1 MSTDARRT
9 LGRRGE
15 QLAADHLERL
25 GWEIVERNYR
35 TRHGE
40 IDLIALDGDTL
51 VFAEVKTCR
60 LGRRTPWDSLH
71 ERKQSQVRRLAG
83 VWFGDERPHPRF
95 ARIRC
100 DAIGIVLDE
109 RDHLLRLDHVKAAF

>member
-1 MSTDARRT
+1 MPTDARKT
-9 LGRRGE
+9 LGRLGE
-15 QLAADHLERL
+15 QIAAEHFERL
-25 GWEIVERNYR
+25 GWEIVARNHQ

-60 LGRRTPWDSLH
+60 LGKRMPWDSLH
-71 ERKQSQVRRLAG
+71 ERKQSQVRRLVG
-83 VWFGDERPHPRF
+83 VWFAEQQPRPRF

-100 DAIGIVLDE
+100 DAIGVLVDE
-109 RDHLLRLDHVKAAF
+109 RDRLVRLDHLEGAF

>member
-1 MSTDARRT
+1 MPIDARKT
-9 LGRRGE
+9 LGRLGE
-15 QLAADHLERL
+15 QIAAAHFERL
-25 GWEIVERNYR
+25 GWEIVARNHQ

-60 LGRRTPWDSLH
+60 LGKLLPWDSLH

-83 VWFGDERPHPRF
+83 GWFSEQRPRPRF

-100 DAIGIVLDE
+100 DAIGILLDE
-109 RDHLLRLDHVKAAF
+109 RDHLVRLDHLEDAF

>member
-1 MSTDARRT
+1 MPTDARKT

-15 QLAADHLERL
+15 QLAAEHFERL
-25 GWEIVERNYR
+25 GWEIVARNHQ

-60 LGRRTPWDSLH
+60 LGKHRPWENLH
-71 ERKQSQVRRLAG
+71 ARKQGQVRRLVGA
-83 VWFGDERPHPRF
+83 WFGEQRPRPRF

-100 DAIGIVLDE
+100 DAIGIVLDD
-109 RDHLLRLDHVKAAF
+109 RGGLVRLDHLKDAF

>member
-1 MSTDARRT
+1 MPTDARKT
-9 LGRRGE
+9 LGRLGE
-15 QLAADHLERL
+15 QIAAQHFERL
-25 GWEIVERNYR
+25 GWEIVARNHH

-60 LGRRTPWDSLH
+60 LGRRLPWDNLH
-71 ERKQSQVRRLAG
+71 ARKQTQVRRLAG
-83 VWFGDERPHPRF
+83 AWFAEHRPRPRF

-100 DAIGIVLDE
+100 DAIGILVDE
-109 RDHLLRLDHVKAAF
+109 RGQLVRLDHLEDAF